1 MEQFVFAP
9 AFVYD
14 NSLITQS
21 IKKQELPQY
30 QPVQMPTYQIDS
42 LKEQINKKL
51 FAKVDSIVDKTLFC
65 PRIMLSIS
73 QFFILDG
80 LETKTILSDFP
91 QLLRRNKADVP
102 DNYLSLQDAVGI
114 SPTLILNQNAKTRER
129 GTFQNVNVRSCNGC
143 THKIVLDICQ
153 CAT

>member
-1 MEQFVFAP
+1 MEHFVFAP

-30 QPVQMPTYQIDS
+30 QPVQMPTYQIDW
-42 LKEQINKKL
+42 LKEQIKKKL

-80 LETKTILSDFP
+80 LETKTFLSDFR
-91 QLLRRNKADVP
+91 QLLRRNKGDVP

-114 SPTLILNQNAKTRER
+114 SPTLILNQNAK
-129 GTFQNVNVRSCNGC
+129 N
-143 THKIVLDICQ
+143 
-153 CAT
+153 